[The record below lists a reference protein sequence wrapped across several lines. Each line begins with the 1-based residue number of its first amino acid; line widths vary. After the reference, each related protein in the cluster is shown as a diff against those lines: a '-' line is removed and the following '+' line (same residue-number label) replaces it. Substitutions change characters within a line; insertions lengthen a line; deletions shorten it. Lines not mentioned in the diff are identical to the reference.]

1 MVLILLDVQELCVNY
16 FITVIDRSVGLE
28 SGSDNII
35 GCARIQRV
43 YVSSRAVSVRTDRD
57 IMLR

>member
-1 MVLILLDVQELCVNY
+1 MHSYSIA
-16 FITVIDRSVGLE
+16 VINRSVGLG
-28 SGSDNII
+28 SGSGVI

-57 IMLR
+57 IMSR